1 MGGSY
6 PDMPGFNAKQLGAVS
21 AQWNSTFEGILL
33 IKQKTDALFKRSAPF
48 EEHWC
53 RLKGNLLVIL
63 RTDDRT
69 STDLLGVIILEHCS
83 VSLCS
88 EAGVQHAFKIE
99 FKSGDAPILMAARS
113 AAEAKMWCRHISAAG
128 LSELVALQAHF
139 REELRKRTGTDPLDP
154 LNKPF
159 PRAALVAGMH
169 ALTFVSV

>member
-1 MGGSY
+1 MR
-6 PDMPGFNAKQLGAVS
+6 FNAKQIGTVS

-33 IKQKTDALFKRSAPF
+33 VKQKPDALFKRTGSF

-69 STDLLGVIILEHCS
+69 STDLLGVILLEHCS
-83 VSLCS
+83 VSLVS
-88 EAGVQHAFKIE
+88 EADVQHAFKIE
-99 FKSGDAPILMAARS
+99 FKSGDASILMAARS

-128 LSELVALQAHF
+128 ISELVALQAHL

-154 LNKPF
+154 LNKPASNAMTIAGT
-159 PRAALVAGMH
+159 RAL
-169 ALTFVSV
+169 LFFSV